1 MSRALA
7 VALLLSACGGAQV
20 HVAAE
25 VPLPIEALRA
35 RAAASPDDPT
45 LARELA
51 IAELLWDGGD
61 AARARPAIDRA
72 ASLAPDDPAIF
83 FLSAVEH
90 EQRGRI
96 AEAFDA
102 ELRAIEAARTT
113 RSELGPAL
121 AEILVGYA
129 SGREGDVPEW
139 RARIVPALR
148 SVVEDPR
155 SAGAPARIA
164 AAWSLARLLRR
175 SGEGEAATRASA
187 EVGCLQHARVA
198 GPFGPFPM
206 LSFDRPIAAEGRGP
220 LADRYDL
227 GPTRANA
234 ATRSIDTDAC
244 SYGLGEGLDPE
255 LRGPGVWVLEAR
267 ASVEAGRHVL
277 FVQTPN
283 TFRVSVD
290 GERVGGVDRRRDVAP
305 ELAYVPLELSAGEHE
320 IEIVLATR
328 HPNPFVAMALSRSEG
343 GFDASRGA
351 APPSGDDRLSQLV
364 RALLARRRGDPV
376 GAREAMRAIGARQPT
391 ATLSIFEADVTL
403 GDPFLPGE
411 QRSDR
416 ARRLFERAAAADPDA
431 WYPPYRRALAEQG
444 ARESLAMLREVAE
457 RFPAI
462 ASLQLELARAL
473 DERGRAAEAD
483 ALVARARQHVPTS
496 CEALD
501 AELSALRR
509 RGRAEE
515 ADRRVDELLACDARS
530 RARLALLHRQR
541 RWDDAR
547 AEIDR
552 LAGLLEPEAVRR
564 LRLELAVALAD
575 EPTVRRL
582 RGEIA
587 AEQGLTYD
595 EHFPLSRIDDLV
607 AAGRRQEALR
617 ALADSIDARPHQ
629 SGGLRRVRRALGGDD
644 LLFRHR
650 MDGAEALSAFE
661 ASGRRYDDAAQL
673 LVLDYMV
680 IRVHEDGSAE
690 ELVHQIYR
698 VQSEEA
704 IEELGQLSL
713 PGYVLTLRVI
723 KPDGRRVEPDAIEG
737 LDHVEM
743 PGLAVGDYVEYE
755 FVRWRGPTPN
765 GGYRSSGWVFQNFSY
780 PFDLSRLVLI
790 APPDLPVEVEP
801 RGPVPRPVETR
812 DGGLRVLTWTV
823 EESRPLVNE
832 PRAAVS
838 PERLPHLDFG
848 VRADWTSYF
857 DGIVDNLMDQEPR
870 DPEAERLAREI
881 VGELASAP
889 IEQRVRRMHRWVL
902 DNIEDGGGGAPV
914 PVQVAARAG
923 SRNRVLR
930 YLLELAGMDARI
942 VLSRSLG
949 EREPLALSRDDVYPA
964 SLVMVRRDGAPPIF
978 TSVAERGIP
987 FGYVSASLRGMEAV
1001 VLEPGAPRVVVG
1013 DQGSRDLRDVR
1024 ADVTLGPDGSA
1035 RVSVE
1040 ERFHGAHAYFWRQ
1053 QLEGVPRAELDQRFE
1068 QAYVVPI
1075 FGPARLVS
1083 LEVEGQTD
1091 PDAPVILRYVA
1102 DVPLLGRVER
1112 GEQLVAP
1119 FFRAGLSRGLATL
1132 PRRETTMRVLGNDLR
1147 VQMVVRAPGRG
1158 APRAAPDAVVE
1169 GPHGARASSTARLDG
1184 DVLTVTQEITLPSL
1198 LVRPDEYARF
1208 AAFCRDVDL
1217 LEGREVRVGR

>member
-376 GAREAMRAIGARQPT
+376 GAREAARAFHP
-391 ATLSIFEADVTL
+391 
-403 GDPFLPGE
+403 P
-411 QRSDR
+411 R
-416 ARRLFERAAAADPDA
+416 ARRACRR
-431 WYPPYRRALAEQG
+431 RRAQA
-444 ARESLAMLREVAE
+444 
-457 RFPAI
+457 
-462 ASLQLELARAL
+462 
-473 DERGRAAEAD
+473 GR
-483 ALVARARQHVPTS
+483 
-496 CEALD
+496 
-501 AELSALRR
+501 
-509 RGRAEE
+509 
-515 ADRRVDELLACDARS
+515 ARS
-530 RARLALLHRQR
+530 RAPCR
-541 RWDDAR
+541 RRSCRWAR
-547 AEIDR
+547 
-552 LAGLLEPEAVRR
+552 RR
-564 LRLELAVALAD
+564 
-575 EPTVRRL
+575 
-582 RGEIA
+582 
-587 AEQGLTYD
+587 
-595 EHFPLSRIDDLV
+595 
-607 AAGRRQEALR
+607 
-617 ALADSIDARPHQ
+617 
-629 SGGLRRVRRALGGDD
+629 
-644 LLFRHR
+644 
-650 MDGAEALSAFE
+650 
-661 ASGRRYDDAAQL
+661 
-673 LVLDYMV
+673 
-680 IRVHEDGSAE
+680 
-690 ELVHQIYR
+690 
-698 VQSEEA
+698 
-704 IEELGQLSL
+704 
-713 PGYVLTLRVI
+713 
-723 KPDGRRVEPDAIEG
+723 
-737 LDHVEM
+737 
-743 PGLAVGDYVEYE
+743 
-755 FVRWRGPTPN
+755 
-765 GGYRSSGWVFQNFSY
+765 
-780 PFDLSRLVLI
+780 
-790 APPDLPVEVEP
+790 
-801 RGPVPRPVETR
+801 
-812 DGGLRVLTWTV
+812 
-823 EESRPLVNE
+823 
-832 PRAAVS
+832 
-838 PERLPHLDFG
+838 
-848 VRADWTSYF
+848 
-857 DGIVDNLMDQEPR
+857 
-870 DPEAERLAREI
+870 
-881 VGELASAP
+881 
-889 IEQRVRRMHRWVL
+889 
-902 DNIEDGGGGAPV
+902 
-914 PVQVAARAG
+914 
-923 SRNRVLR
+923 
-930 YLLELAGMDARI
+930 
-942 VLSRSLG
+942 
-949 EREPLALSRDDVYPA
+949 
-964 SLVMVRRDGAPPIF
+964 
-978 TSVAERGIP
+978 
-987 FGYVSASLRGMEAV
+987 
-1001 VLEPGAPRVVVG
+1001 
-1013 DQGSRDLRDVR
+1013 
-1024 ADVTLGPDGSA
+1024 
-1035 RVSVE
+1035 
-1040 ERFHGAHAYFWRQ
+1040 
-1053 QLEGVPRAELDQRFE
+1053 
-1068 QAYVVPI
+1068 
-1075 FGPARLVS
+1075 
-1083 LEVEGQTD
+1083 
-1091 PDAPVILRYVA
+1091 
-1102 DVPLLGRVER
+1102 
-1112 GEQLVAP
+1112 
-1119 FFRAGLSRGLATL
+1119 
-1132 PRRETTMRVLGNDLR
+1132 
-1147 VQMVVRAPGRG
+1147 
-1158 APRAAPDAVVE
+1158 RAAP
-1169 GPHGARASSTARLDG
+1169 RSSLRSG
-1184 DVLTVTQEITLPSL
+1184 
-1198 LVRPDEYARF
+1198 RPR
-1208 AAFCRDVDL
+1208 R
-1217 LEGREVRVGR
+1217 R